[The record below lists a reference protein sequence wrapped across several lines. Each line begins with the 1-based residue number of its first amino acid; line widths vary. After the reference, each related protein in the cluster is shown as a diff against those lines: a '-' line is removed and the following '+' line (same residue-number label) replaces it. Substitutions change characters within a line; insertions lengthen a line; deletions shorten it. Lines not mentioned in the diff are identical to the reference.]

1 MKNWIE
7 GMLREAKIVMQI
19 YRGKAFGFGSNVMCF
34 FFLFSFF
41 DCDRTDYKNG
51 DETVLGICGIEA
63 SQYSGKGRYRHR
75 KR

>member
-19 YRGKAFGFGSNVMCF
+19 YRGKAFGFGSNVMC
-34 FFLFSFF
+34 
-41 DCDRTDYKNG
+41 DWTDYKNG
-51 DETVLGICGIEA
+51 DETVLGNTWWGGGGNLTGIEA